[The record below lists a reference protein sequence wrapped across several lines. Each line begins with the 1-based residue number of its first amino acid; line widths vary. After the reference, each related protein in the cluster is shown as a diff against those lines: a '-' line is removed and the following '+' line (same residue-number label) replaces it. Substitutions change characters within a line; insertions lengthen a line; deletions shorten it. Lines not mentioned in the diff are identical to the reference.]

1 MDEIAKLRMACQ
13 GCDQEV
19 SDDREIPAVVHHPD
33 LTIKTSSPVK
43 PPLPI
48 PQHKLEDME
57 IFHAQMGG
65 GKTIPLLKT
74 MLTTFCEN
82 NCNYCAF
89 RRDRDF
95 QRVGFSPDEMA
106 GLFMKVF
113 RKGLVKGLFL
123 SSGIA
128 GSAVRS
134 QDRLLD
140 CVSILRK
147 KYGFRGYIHLKL
159 LPGVQDAQIAAS
171 LKLADRVSINI
182 EGPNETVLTKLAPQK
197 KFADDL
203 IGGLDSIHRITDEEQ
218 GKMEPTQKRTSLTT
232 QLVMGA
238 VGESDSEI
246 LQTTHYLYSKLKLAR
261 VYYSAFSPTPRTP
274 FDSLPP
280 LPHLR
285 HARMYQASFLLRD
298 YAFDFEELPFQQDGN
313 LRTEFDPKLAWA
325 KENLE
330 GRPVDIAKADI
341 EQLMRI
347 PGIGRINASRILEE
361 RVKPGIRN
369 GQDLVR
375 MGVSMKRCAPFI
387 LIHGKQPE
395 YQPELIAYP

>member
-1 MDEIAKLRMACQ
+1 MDEIAKLHMACQ

-19 SDDREIPAVVHHPD
+19 SDDREIPAQVYRPNPPSKPAIPVVP
-33 LTIKTSSPVK
+33 TFE
-43 PPLPI
+43 I
-48 PQHKLEDME
+48 PQYKLKDME

-65 GKTIPLLKT
+65 GRTIALLKT
-74 MLTTFCEN
+74 MLTTYCEN

-128 GSAVRS
+128 GSAIRS

-140 CVSILRK
+140 CASILRK

-182 EGPNETVLTKLAPQK
+182 EGPNEAVLTKLAPQK
-197 KFADDL
+197 KFNDEL
-203 IGGLDSIHRITDEEQ
+203 IGGLDSIHRISDKEL
-218 GKMEPTQKRTSLTT
+218 GKLEPTQKRTSLTT

-246 LQTTHYLYSKLKLAR
+246 LQTTHFLYHKLKLAR

-298 YAFDFEELPFQQDGN
+298 YGFDFEELPFSLDGN
-313 LRTEFDPKLAWA
+313 LRTEYDPKLTWA

-330 GRPVDIAKADI
+330 SQPVDIAKADF
-341 EQLMRI
+341 EQLIRI
-347 PGIGRINASRILEE
+347 PGIGRVNARRILEE
-361 RVKPGIRN
+361 RIRSGIRN

-375 MGVSMKRCAPFI
+375 LGISMKRCAPFI

-395 YQPELIAYP
+395 YQPELWG